1 MCDLDQFTSYPL
13 NGYIELAQN
22 CHENKQNAKLFIWGL
37 EHNKYSIDVI
47 YS

>member
-22 CHENKQNAKLFIWGL
+22 CYEKKNAKLFIWGL
-37 EHNKYSIDVI
+37 EHNKYSVNVI